1 MTLDIHSG
9 ISAVVLP
16 RDDLE
21 STVLD
26 LAVVLEGLCADRFE
40 LIVVSH
46 DAALDDLRARAP
58 RLPLRTVDGDS
69 IVDGCESARYE
80 LILVASDDGQFDV
93 RELNHLME
101 AIEAGATVAAGYRPR
116 RMDGLKR
123 QFQRW
128 GWKVDVDCAFVLLRR
143 QVWQAVAA
151 TPDKAWCC
159 ATLLSAVRRLG
170 YRVDEVP
177 VSHKRPT
184 IGLPTAH
191 AA

>member
-1 MTLDIHSG
+1 VILNTNAG
-9 ISAVVLP
+9 ISAVLLP

-21 STVLD
+21 SAVLD

-40 LIVVSH
+40 IIVVGR
-46 DAALDDLRARAP
+46 AAPVEDLRARAP

-69 IVDGCESARYE
+69 IVDGCDSARYE

-93 RELNHLME
+93 RELNHLLE
-101 AIEAGATVAAGYRPR
+101 AVEAGADVAAGYRPR

-143 QVWQAVAA
+143 QAWQAVAA
-151 TPDKAWCC
+151 TQDRAWCC
-159 ATLLSAVRRLG
+159 AAVLSAVRHLG
-170 YRVDEVP
+170 YRVAEVP

-184 IGLPTAH
+184 IGMPTAN

>member
-1 MTLDIHSG
+1 VILNTDAG
-9 ISAVVLP
+9 ISAVLLP

-21 STVLD
+21 SAVLD

-40 LIVVSH
+40 IIVVGYHPSLE
-46 DAALDDLRARAP
+46 DVRARAP
-58 RLPLRTVDGDS
+58 RLPLRALDGDS
-69 IVDGCESARYE
+69 IVDGCNAARYE

-93 RELNHLME
+93 RELNHLLE
-101 AIEAGATVAAGYRPR
+101 AVEAGADVAAGYRPK

-128 GWKVDVDCAFVLLRR
+128 GWNVDVDCAFVLLRR

-151 TPDKAWCC
+151 TQERTWCC
-159 ATLLSAVRRLG
+159 ATLLAGVRHLG
-170 YRVDEVP
+170 YRVAEVP

-184 IGLPTAH
+184 IGMPTAT